1 MAEEMNEGE
10 RMEEELELTKENP
23 AGSTLM
29 DDRLYVELTN
39 DLLFHMVFSK
49 NMEALKDLLSSL
61 LAMDPDRIQRIEILN
76 PMQYNDSYET
86 KETIL
91 DLKIHLNN
99 ESFILV
105 EIQVREFKYWTNR
118 TLIYACRQIT
128 DQTNGKDAYQKLQP
142 VVQIAIMKYSLFPE
156 RRRFYTEYKLQDD
169 EQQELTDKLK
179 FYVLDLTAVDL
190 ATETD
195 QTNGLVEWA
204 KAFNAKNWDAVNQ
217 IERKGI
223 REAANTMEVIMATPS
238 QRQKI
243 WERKLALMD
252 YNTEIYSAREEG
264 KAEGRAE
271 GKAEGRDEE
280 KIRIARSMKQD
291 GDSDEKIARITGM
304 SLKEIAAL

>member
-1 MAEEMNEGE
+1 
-10 RMEEELELTKENP
+10 
-23 AGSTLM
+23 
-29 DDRLYVELTN
+29 
-39 DLLFHMVFSK
+39 
-49 NMEALKDLLSSL
+49 MEALKDLLSSL

-204 KAFNAKNWDAVNQ
+204 KAFNAKNWEAVNQ
-217 IERKGI
+217 IDRKGI
-223 REAANTMEVIMATPS
+223 KEAANTMEVIMATPS

-264 KAEGRAE
+264 KAEGKAE
-271 GKAEGRDEE
+271 GRAEGRDEE
-280 KIRIARSMKQD
+280 KIRIAEQMKKKGISNQV
-291 GDSDEKIARITGM
+291 IAEITGM
-304 SLKEIAAL
+304 NLKDIAEL

>member
-1 MAEEMNEGE
+1 MAEEMNE
-10 RMEEELELTKENP
+10 RNHMEEELTKKNP
-23 AGSTLM
+23 AGSPLM

-204 KAFNAKNWDAVNQ
+204 K
-217 IERKGI
+217 RKGI
-223 REAANTMEVIMATPS
+223 KEAANTMEVIMATPS

-271 GKAEGRDEE
+271 GRDEE
-280 KIRIARSMKQD
+280 KIRIAEQMKKKGISNQV
-291 GDSDEKIARITGM
+291 IAEITGM
-304 SLKEIAAL
+304 NLKDIAEL

>member
-1 MAEEMNEGE
+1 MAEEMNE
-10 RMEEELELTKENP
+10 RNHMEEELTKKNP
-23 AGSTLM
+23 AGSPLM

-204 KAFNAKNWDAVNQ
+204 KAFNAKNWEAVNQ
-217 IERKGI
+217 IDRKGI
-223 REAANTMEVIMATPS
+223 KEAANTMEVIMATPS

-271 GKAEGRDEE
+271 GRDEE
-280 KIRIARSMKQD
+280 KIRIAEQMKKKGISNQV
-291 GDSDEKIARITGM
+291 IAEITGM
-304 SLKEIAAL
+304 NLKDIAEL